1 MALIVQKFRLVFGM
15 VLVLALAA
23 CATPEVA
30 QGVSDPYEVENRQ
43 RHDMNRDLDR
53 FILRPGSNAYGTALP
68 EPVRQGVNNFASN
81 LSMPS
86 VVMNDLLQ
94 GRIDDA
100 AHNSIRFLLNSTI
113 GLAGLLDLGTK
124 NGLELRDS
132 DFGETLYVW
141 GLREGPYLELPVV
154 GPSTTRHA
162 FGRVVDLFTNPVSY
176 MVARPEA
183 YIPPAAKLG
192 SALGNR
198 YRYGDT
204 IDSVL
209 YESAD
214 SYTQARLFYL
224 ENRRFRLGSSKAED
238 DVYDIYEDLYD

>member
-1 MALIVQKFRLVFGM
+1 MGRIVQKLRLFGLAGL
-15 VLVLALAA
+15 LVALSA

-30 QGVSDPYEVENRQ
+30 QGLNDPYEIENRQ
-43 RHDMNRDLDR
+43 RHALNRDLDR
-53 FILRPGSNAYGTALP
+53 YVLRPGSNAYGGILP
-68 EPVRQGVNNFASN
+68 QPVRQGVGNFASN

-86 VVMNDLLQ
+86 VVMNDLFQ

-100 AHNSIRFLLNSTI
+100 AHNSLRFLLNTTI
-113 GLAGLLDLGTK
+113 GLGGLLDLGTQ

-141 GLREGPYLELPVV
+141 GLREGPYLELPGV

-176 MVARPEA
+176 MVSTPEA

-192 SALGNR
+192 SVLGNR
-198 YRYGDT
+198 YRYGAT
-204 IDSVL
+204 IDSML

-214 SYTQARLFYL
+214 SYTQARLLYL
-224 ENRRFRLGSSKAED
+224 ENRRYRLGSAGTTEE
-238 DVYDIYEDLYD
+238 VYDIYEELYE